1 MDAKT
6 YWRGHKKRSLARN
19 LVSNRVD
26 PQLKIR
32 PIFQS
37 DQTCPTN
44 LSLAPT
50 RLKADYSVPRG
61 FLAVAGSRATTHRLA
76 LKTEVT
82 VHVRCPTKFWGVS
95 PYLRGGQPSDKH
107 CPMAAEKRCWT
118 SQKNSVTLITPM
130 QPNYK

>member
-61 FLAVAGSRATTHRLA
+61 FLAVAGSRATTHRFGTEDRSNGARA
-76 LKTEVT
+76 LSDQVLG
-82 VHVRCPTKFWGVS
+82 GVS
-95 PYLRGGQPSDKH
+95 PYLRGGQPSD
-107 CPMAAEKRCWT
+107 
-118 SQKNSVTLITPM
+118 
-130 QPNYK
+130 